1 MANVEGMTPED
12 QQLVVPA
19 LQLLKGNEQAM
30 EWRVTIQADAMAMID
45 YNQQK
50 TERTEFLTSVAT
62 FLQSSSTVGQGA
74 PELIPLMLRMLQ
86 FGVAGFRISKD
97 LEGTFDKYIKDFET
111 GIEEQKAA
119 PPEPDPEME
128 KLKMEQQMAEAES
141 ARKQQESQ
149 AELAADAQR
158 LQMEQQAE
166 AARLQMEQQAKAQ
179 EMQQQQMQF
188 MMEMRQSMQMFMQ
201 EMQQMREEF
210 ALKQQMDAEKNAAAV
225 EAARAKAAAAP
236 KETANG

>member
-50 TERTEFLTSVAT
+50 TERTEFLTAVAT

-97 LEGTFDKYIKDFET
+97 LEGTFDKYIKDFEK
-111 GIEEQKAA
+111 GIEEQKSQ
-119 PPEPDPEME
+119 PPPPDPEME
-128 KLKMEQQMAEAES
+128 KLKMEQQAKAQELQM
-141 ARKQQESQ
+141 KQQAEQQSAQLDAQKAQ
-149 AELAADAQR
+149 AELAAEAQR
-158 LQMEQQAE
+158 LQMEQA
-166 AARLQMEQQAKAQ
+166 AKAQ
-179 EMQQQQMQF
+179 EMQMDAQRF
-188 MMEMRQSMQMFMQ
+188 AMEMRQQMQ
-201 EMQQMREEF
+201 EFMLTMQQMREEF
-210 ALKQQMDAEKNAAAV
+210 ALKMQMDEAKN
-225 EAARAKAAAAP
+225 EAAIEATRAKAAATP
-236 KETANG
+236 KESNNG